1 MAPRGRSAIL
11 SDHVDRD
18 YDSSPD
24 PLALSLNNNTTGEKR
39 STSPRKPLRTT
50 SPSKQNQSFTMPNV
64 EFSSPAKSMIM
75 STPRVGGASPWRI
88 KVTVQAEPGSDEE
101 NDGSPSVKRV
111 TRTKTTTVPLKDP
124 DAQSPV
130 KRPRGRPRKS
140 DVGTAAKPKRAGT
153 PLKRV
158 ARSRSREASIGAA
171 ADVDTDA
178 PPKRGRGRPRKSA
191 QLPPEDYEMLGLQDL
206 DMEDMVV
213 VEPNS
218 RSSVAPESTRSKKST
233 RFATPELS
241 HSPMDNS
248 SGLGAQRTFAH

>member
-1 MAPRGRSAIL
+1 MFGSGITIRNWSPEKSGNTPT
-11 SDHVDRD
+11 HVNV
-18 YDSSPD
+18 YDAGETKNGPA
-24 PLALSLNNNTTGEKR
+24 AL
-39 STSPRKPLRTT
+39 
-50 SPSKQNQSFTMPNV
+50 
-64 EFSSPAKSMIM
+64 
-75 STPRVGGASPWRI
+75 
-88 KVTVQAEPGSDEE
+88 
-101 NDGSPSVKRV
+101 
-111 TRTKTTTVPLKDP
+111 
-124 DAQSPV
+124 
-130 KRPRGRPRKS
+130 
-140 DVGTAAKPKRAGT
+140 
-153 PLKRV
+153 
-158 ARSRSREASIGAA
+158 
-171 ADVDTDA
+171 DVDTDA